1 MRLYL
6 AGINHN
12 DPLGRDSI
20 YHWLKGIKEAT
31 PPAFVAVEWGEQVF
45 KLLEANRLRLRIELG
60 VRFPDVESDVI
71 QTLADALAYEGD
83 SHKGMYPDAD
93 VIWLDS
99 ARVCIDKGKQLTNE
113 EIAEKTVRGRRSV
126 MELWLSNRSRFDSS
140 ESFLDQTSCEAWA
153 SAATTEASKR
163 DKDFADLIL
172 SRAKEGGWG
181 IVITGE
187 EHTQDEEGR
196 MRHML
201 RQKGRD
207 CKVTSLSPLN
217 ETT

>member
-1 MRLYL
+1 
-6 AGINHN
+6 
-12 DPLGRDSI
+12 
-20 YHWLKGIKEAT
+20 
-31 PPAFVAVEWGEQVF
+31 
-45 KLLEANRLRLRIELG
+45 
-60 VRFPDVESDVI
+60 
-71 QTLADALAYEGD
+71 
-83 SHKGMYPDAD
+83 MYPDAD

-196 MRHML
+196 RRHML
-201 RQKGRD
+201 RQKGQD
-207 CKVTSLSPLN
+207 CKSRACPH
-217 ETT
+217 